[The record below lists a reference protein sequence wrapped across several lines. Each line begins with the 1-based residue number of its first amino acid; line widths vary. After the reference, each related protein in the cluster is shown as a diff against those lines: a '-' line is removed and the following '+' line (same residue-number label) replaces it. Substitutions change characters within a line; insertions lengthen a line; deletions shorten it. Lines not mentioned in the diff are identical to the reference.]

1 MNSDLVTRFAPS
13 PTGAL
18 HPGNA
23 RTALF
28 SFLFARAANGRF
40 LLRVEDTDQA
50 RDSADHAALQMTDLH
65 WLGITWDAGPDR
77 DDGRGPYRQSE
88 RGAIYREHYHRLEQ
102 AGHAYPCFCTATEL
116 DIARKTQLASGQ
128 PPRYPGTCRHLDA
141 TARAARLAS
150 GRRPA
155 LRFRVPE
162 SGNIEFDDRVRGPQS
177 FAAASLGDFLIR
189 RADGGTVFF
198 FCNALDDALMGVTHV
213 LRGDDHLSNTPRQIL
228 VLRALA
234 LPQPVYGHLP
244 LLLDPDGLPQ
254 SKRRNS
260 VTVAQLREEGF
271 LPDAVSN
278 YLLRLGHHGA
288 PDRWIDR
295 DGLAAVFR
303 ADDLGRAPARFD
315 RTQLEHWQREAV
327 LRLAPEAV
335 VDWLAP
341 VFPDAWPR
349 AERIAAAE
357 LLRGNLLLPG
367 DARNWLAVLSGE
379 LPALTAEDRAQV
391 AEAGAGFFEA
401 ALEAFAATGGALTP
415 LTERLKA
422 STGRKGAALY
432 RPLRIALTGRHDGP
446 ELAALLAAIPAPL
459 VRQRLASAAEYRPTD
474 STC

>member
-50 RDSADHAALQMTDLH
+50 RDSAGHATLQMSDLH
-65 WLGITWDAGPDR
+65 WLGIAWDAGPDR

-88 RGAIYREHYHRLEQ
+88 RSAIYREHYHRLEQ
-102 AGHAYPCFCTATEL
+102 AGHAYPCFCTAIEL

-128 PPRYPGTCRHLDA
+128 PPRYPGTCRNLDA
-141 TARAARLAS
+141 TARAARMAS

-162 SGNIEFDDRVRGPQS
+162 SGNIEFDDLVRGPQS

-228 VLRALA
+228 LLQALA
-234 LPQPVYGHLP
+234 LPPPVYGHLP

-327 LRLAPEAV
+327 LRLTPEAV

-357 LLRGNLLLPG
+357 LLQGNLLLPG
-367 DARNWLAVLSGE
+367 DARDWLAVLTGE
-379 LPALTAEDRAQV
+379 LPTLSAEDRAQV
-391 AEAGAGFFEA
+391 AEAGAGFFKA
-401 ALEAFAATGGALTP
+401 ALDAFAATGGALTP
-415 LTERLKA
+415 LAGRLKA

-459 VRQRLASAAEYRPTD
+459 VRQRLASAAEIRSD
-474 STC
+474 